1 MNFLALL
8 IIHWGPNLF
17 TNIGIK
23 KLSYIVLE
31 VIIIYRLIR
40 FSPGR
45 SQWSLFK
52 NFFDGFF
59 LFLTIFDDFSYSLDN
74 FSEVAPLVDIVN
86 SPAKGVFKISFT
98 EEGIYS
104 SIELLTVRIVIF
116 GTYFFDFR
124 ESIIVK
130 QVIRLVLL
138 VRFFLNVFK

>member
-1 MNFLALL
+1 MNFLALV
-8 IIHWGPNLF
+8 IIHLRPSLF

-40 FSPGR
+40 FTPGR

-86 SPAKGVFKISFT
+86 TPAKSVFKISFT
-98 EEGIYS
+98 EEGIYG
-104 SIELLTVRIVIF
+104 SIELLTVRIVVF

-124 ESIIVK
+124 ESLIVK